1 MFICQSDLSIIVK
14 IKTAIVMMKRFF
26 TAMLGSLAGIWLS
39 VILFMVL
46 FFMFIIALI
55 AGGTKA
61 TTTAHLTKNSVLYL
75 NLTGSIEEREQQVDW
90 VTELYGNSESVL
102 PLNNIIYA
110 IREAA
115 NNDQING
122 IYINCDASTAGLA
135 TRDEIIKAINDFK
148 KSGKWVYA
156 YSDSYTQGDYYIA
169 CTADTIFLNPK
180 GMVDIKGL
188 SATTLFFKG
197 FLDKVGVEMQVTKV
211 GTYKSAVEP
220 FILTEM
226 SEASRLQQEH
236 YIGNMWNSVCNK
248 IVEMRKVNSEIVN
261 QWADSITITQS
272 PEYYVSQRIVDDL
285 AYRHEV
291 EDKIA
296 SLCDKDKFEE
306 VNLITPKDYCIL
318 ENVLNPQNSENQIA
332 VLYAVGDIV
341 DQGSDG
347 IVGRTMAPQI
357 LELANDDDV
366 KALILRVN
374 SGGGSAFASEQIWE
388 ALEQFKAK
396 GKTFYVSMGDVA
408 ASGGYYISSGADR
421 IYAEPTTL
429 TGSIG
434 IFGIVP
440 CIKPLLNNNLGITQG
455 CVSSNANGEFI
466 SLTEPM
472 TPYQQRSMQD
482 MINRGY
488 ETFVGRCAEGRNI
501 PVDSIKAIAEG
512 RVWDGATALEIGLV
526 DKLGGLNDAIIDLA
540 SELGYSTYSIKEYP
554 SDGINI
560 WKEIMKSQASIK
572 ERVIADEL
580 GEAYQYY
587 KVIEQIKNLDPIQCR
602 METVIIR

>member
-1 MFICQSDLSIIVK
+1 
-14 IKTAIVMMKRFF
+14 MMKRFF

-39 VILFMVL
+39 VMLLMVL
-46 FFMFIIALI
+46 FFLFLIALI
-55 AGGTKA
+55 AGGSKA
-61 TTTAHLTKNSVLYL
+61 TTTAHLTENSVLYL
-75 NLTGSIEEREQQVDW
+75 NLTGNIEELEPQVDW
-90 VTELYGNSESVL
+90 MTEIYGNANPVL

-110 IREAA
+110 LRDAA
-115 NNDQING
+115 NNEHISG
-122 IYINCDASTAGLA
+122 LYINCDASTAGSA
-135 TRDEIIKAINDFK
+135 TRDEIINAINDFK

-156 YSDSYTQGDYYIA
+156 YADSYTEGDYYIA
-169 CTADTIFLNPK
+169 CTSDTIYLNPK
-180 GMVDIKGL
+180 GAVDIKGL

-197 FLDKVGVEMQVTKV
+197 FLDKVGIDMQVTKV

-236 YIGNMWNSVCNK
+236 YIGNMWNSICNK
-248 IVEMRKVNSEIVN
+248 IVEMRKVNSEKVN

-272 PEYYVSQRIVDDL
+272 PEYYLSQRIVDKL

-291 EDKIA
+291 EAKIA
-296 SLCDKDKFEE
+296 SLCDKDKFED
-306 VNLITPKDYCIL
+306 VNLITPKDYCVL
-318 ENVLNPQNSENQIA
+318 EDVLNPHDSKNQIA

-341 DQGSDG
+341 DQGNDG

-357 LELANDDDV
+357 LELANDDDI
-366 KALILRVN
+366 KAMVLRVN

-396 GKTFYVSMGDVA
+396 GKTLYVSMGNVA
-408 ASGGYYISSGADR
+408 ASGGYYISCGADR
-421 IYAEPTTL
+421 IYAESTTL

-434 IFGIVP
+434 IFGVVP

-455 CVSSNANGEFI
+455 TVSSNANGNFI

-472 TPYQQRSMQD
+472 TPYQQRCMQD

-488 ETFVGRCAEGRNI
+488 ETFVGRCAEGRNLSI
-501 PVDSIKAIAEG
+501 DSIKQIAEG
-512 RVWDGATALEIGLV
+512 RVWDGTTALEIGLI
-526 DKLGGLNDAIIDLA
+526 DKIGGLYDAINDLA
-540 SELGYSTYSIKEYP
+540 TELGYDTYAIKEYP
-554 SDGINI
+554 SDEIDI
-560 WKEIMKSQASIK
+560 WKEIMKSQVSIK
-572 ERVIADEL
+572 EKAIAEEL

-587 KVIEQIKNLDPIQCR
+587 KAIERIKNLEPIQCR
-602 METVIIR
+602 MEKVIIK